1 MTTLYYSF
9 YSQIGKLPVA
19 GEVFWVLYDTLLVP
33 HTWEELNKRGPVQVH
48 DNYGTLWL
56 VHSVSICYI
65 PIVCPD
71 LCWALLLIQKHWTH
85 LCSYPVINRACYVLC
100 TEMTPGICH
109 HYSNLSSLLEP
120 SQFALTKNTSWS
132 LKEVGASLVRATLTA
147 PPRYWFLFSSILWF
161 NKNKRE
167 GKWYWL
173 PRSTR
178 KESSRPFGQ
187 TLWNKDSRLEERLIP
202 LRILFQDLFP
212 EGSPQGCS
220 TIQAISSPTAQEAA
234 QLLLL
239 ISTGPSNPG
248 NLNFCKERKWFI
260 INLLQQR

>member
-1 MTTLYYSF
+1 MTTMELCGLFIQWAFAIY
-9 YSQIGKLPVA
+9 LLC
-19 GEVFWVLYDTLLVP
+19 VLTYVGHCCWFRSIE
-33 HTWEELNKRGPVQVH
+33 HTCAH
-48 DNYGTLWL
+48 TLWSTRPAMYCAQKWHL
-56 VHSVSICYI
+56 VSVI
-65 PIVCPD
+65 
-71 LCWALLLIQKHWTH
+71 TT
-85 LCSYPVINRACYVLC
+85 VIY
-100 TEMTPGICH
+100 H
-109 HYSNLSSLLEP
+109 HYWNHHSL
-120 SQFALTKNTSWS
+120 S

-161 NKNKRE
+161 NKNKLE

-239 ISTGPSNPG
+239 ISAGPSNPG